1 MQIVDE
7 FFDCFVTAFGI
18 HISILNARKNIIFSN
33 AKLFN
38 RWVNGQVGRYTG
50 R

>member
-1 MQIVDE
+1 MLE
-7 FFDCFVTAFGI
+7 
-18 HISILNARKNIIFSN
+18 KNIIFSN